1 LKSQEQI
8 LKELFEYAQELGM
21 HVFFNSG
28 EEEMQGFIIGTEDY
42 FDGVLSSTEDLDNY
56 DKVIGVELTKKGR
69 EDLH

>member
-1 LKSQEQI
+1 MKSQEQI

-21 HVFFNSG
+21 HVFFNSD
-28 EEEMQGFIIGTEDY
+28 EEEMQGFIIGTEDF
-42 FDGVLSSTEDLDNY
+42 FDGLISNTEDLENY